1 MTTHQLLLQKA
12 GQYQVNKLKEMKMAF
27 YKKID
32 DDILKGENFVFSP
45 VVTLKAEDKD
55 SYEYPQ
61 DGWYWFDTFDEALQ
75 FFAGLKSSDSITMR
89 QARLYLLSKGLLSQV
104 DSIVSQNESWKIEWE
119 YATDVV
125 KNSPLVVALASQ
137 LGLSAEAIDIMFNE
151 ASKL

>member
-1 MTTHQLLLQKA
+1 
-12 GQYQVNKLKEMKMAF
+12 MAF
-27 YKKID
+27 YKKED
-32 DDILKGENFVFSP
+32 NQILCGENFVFSP

-75 FFAGLKSSDSITMR
+75 FFAGFKSSDSITMR

-104 DSIVSQNESWKIEWE
+104 NSIVSQNEAWKIEWE

-125 KNSPLVVALASQ
+125 KNSPLVSALANQ
-137 LGLSAEAIDIMFNE
+137 LNLNAEIIDTMFNE

>member
-1 MTTHQLLLQKA
+1 M
-12 GQYQVNKLKEMKMAF
+12 GF
-27 YKKID
+27 YKKVD

-55 SYEYPQ
+55 NYTYPQ

-89 QARLYLLSKGLLSQV
+89 QARLYLLDAKLLSQV
-104 DSIVSQNESWKIEWE
+104 NSIVSQNEAWKIEWE

-125 KNSPLVVALASQ
+125 KNSPLVVALANQ
-137 LGLSAEAIDIMFNE
+137 LDLSAEAIDTMFNE

>member
-1 MTTHQLLLQKA
+1 
-12 GQYQVNKLKEMKMAF
+12 MAF

-104 DSIVSQNESWKIEWE
+104 DSIVSQNEAWKIEWE

-125 KNSPLVVALASQ
+125 KNSQLVVALASQ
-137 LGLSAEAIDIMFNE
+137 LGLSDEAIDIMFSE

>member
-1 MTTHQLLLQKA
+1 M
-12 GQYQVNKLKEMKMAF
+12 GF
-27 YKKID
+27 YKKVD

-61 DGWYWFDTFDEALQ
+61 DGWYWFDTFDEALR

-89 QARLYLLSKGLLSQV
+89 QARLYLLNAKLLSQV
-104 DSIVSQNESWKIEWE
+104 DSIVSQNEAWKIEWE

-125 KNSPLVVALASQ
+125 KNSPLVVALANQ
-137 LGLSAEAIDIMFNE
+137 LDLSAEAIDTMFNE

>member
-1 MTTHQLLLQKA
+1 MFFK
-12 GQYQVNKLKEMKMAF
+12 KENEEL
-27 YKKID
+27 ING
-32 DDILKGENFVFSP
+32 GELISTPF
-45 VVTLKAEDKD
+45 VTLTKETKD

-89 QARLYLLSKGLLSQV
+89 QARLYLLSAGLLSQV
-104 DSIVSQNESWKIEWE
+104 NSILSQNEAWKIEWE

-125 KNSPLVVALASQ
+125 KNSPLVVALANQ
-137 LGLSAEAIDIMFNE
+137 LDLSAEAIDTMFNE